1 MLTSFVRSSQLPPP
15 RLGPQQGVHRRSQR
29 NHHQLW
35 VRFRAYDA
43 GELTKCANCRQGA
56 SPRSREARL
65 RLQDRYRH
73 GGRCRAGQVPL
84 RLAER
89 QADHFHRPHQER
101 YHGARA
107 SRVRPLV
114 SITADTALCAQEGAF
129 AFVFKSIHYP
139 DEVVIAR
146 RGSPV
151 LIGVKTE
158 KKLKI
163 DFVDV
168 EFGPTDSE
176 VIPEVSSNSL
186 LVPVAGPTGKLQ
198 RSQSRA
204 FLSDDGMPQPI
215 EFFIASDASAIVEH
229 TKRVLYLEDDDIAHI
244 AEGGAFEIC
253 KRGRELTNCRVP
265 HPPTSAR

>member
-1 MLTSFVRSSQLPPP
+1 MLFLAHQFRS
-15 RLGPQQGVHRRSQR
+15 
-29 NHHQLW
+29 
-35 VRFRAYDA
+35 
-43 GELTKCANCRQGA
+43 
-56 SPRSREARL
+56 
-65 RLQDRYRH
+65 
-73 GGRCRAGQVPL
+73 PL
-84 RLAER
+84 EPSADLA
-89 QADHFHRPHQER
+89 P
-101 YHGARA
+101 
-107 SRVRPLV
+107 
-114 SITADTALCAQEGAF
+114 TALQEGAF

-168 EFGPTDSE
+168 EFSGPTDE
-176 VIPEVSSNSL
+176 TEPSSASL
-186 LVPVAGPTGKLQ
+186 LVPVAAPTGKLV

-244 AEGGAFEIC
+244 AEGGAF
-253 KRGRELTNCRVP
+253 RLPFGRMQGRTG
-265 HPPTSAR
+265 S

>member
-1 MLTSFVRSSQLPPP
+1 M
-15 RLGPQQGVHRRSQR
+15 
-29 NHHQLW
+29 
-35 VRFRAYDA
+35 Y
-43 GELTKCANCRQGA
+43 
-56 SPRSREARL
+56 
-65 RLQDRYRH
+65 
-73 GGRCRAGQVPL
+73 
-84 RLAER
+84 
-89 QADHFHRPHQER
+89 
-101 YHGARA
+101 
-107 SRVRPLV
+107 
-114 SITADTALCAQEGAF
+114 IQEGAF

-158 KKLKI
+158 KKLKV

-168 EFGPTDSE
+168 EFSGPAE
-176 VIPEVSSNSL
+176 AEIPSTQSTSNKL
-186 LVPVAGPTGKLQ
+186 LVPASGPAGKLV

-244 AEGGAFEIC
+244 AEGGENSVLVSCNNEVIADVLLALFAQSSTSTAFVVTTVSLLFARL
-253 KRGRELTNCRVP
+253 KRSRSNS
-265 HPPTSAR
+265 PPS

>member
-1 MLTSFVRSSQLPPP
+1 MSWLTL
-15 RLGPQQGVHRRSQR
+15 
-29 NHHQLW
+29 
-35 VRFRAYDA
+35 
-43 GELTKCANCRQGA
+43 
-56 SPRSREARL
+56 SPS
-65 RLQDRYRH
+65 
-73 GGRCRAGQVPL
+73 V
-84 RLAER
+84 
-89 QADHFHRPHQER
+89 
-101 YHGARA
+101 
-107 SRVRPLV
+107 
-114 SITADTALCAQEGAF
+114 QEGAF

-158 KKLKI
+158 KKLKV

-168 EFGPTDSE
+168 EFSAPVDAE
-176 VIPEVSSNSL
+176 IPEISTSANSL
-186 LVPVAGPTGKLQ
+186 LVPAPAPAGKLV

-244 AEGGAFEIC
+244 AEGG
-253 KRGRELTNCRVP
+253 ELQFLVMIRAAASEPVIGLQSSTFTVCAVTTESQLFAPSRPSKSNS
-265 HPPTSAR
+265 PPS

>member
-1 MLTSFVRSSQLPPP
+1 M
-15 RLGPQQGVHRRSQR
+15 
-29 NHHQLW
+29 
-35 VRFRAYDA
+35 
-43 GELTKCANCRQGA
+43 K
-56 SPRSREARL
+56 
-65 RLQDRYRH
+65 
-73 GGRCRAGQVPL
+73 
-84 RLAER
+84 
-89 QADHFHRPHQER
+89 
-101 YHGARA
+101 
-107 SRVRPLV
+107 
-114 SITADTALCAQEGAF
+114 QEGAF

-139 DEVVIAR
+139 DEVVICR

-168 EFGPTDSE
+168 EFSGPNAGDEGLAELS
-176 VIPEVSSNSL
+176 PSGNSL
-186 LVPVAGPTGKLQ
+186 TVPTANAGANKLV

-244 AEGGAFEIC
+244 AEGGQSAVFVDSTFTDGGSQNSTFTDFDETTEC
-253 KRGRELTNCRVP
+253 LRSELSRRWRSNWPR
-265 HPPTSAR
+265 S

>member
-1 MLTSFVRSSQLPPP
+1 M
-15 RLGPQQGVHRRSQR
+15 
-29 NHHQLW
+29 N
-35 VRFRAYDA
+35 
-43 GELTKCANCRQGA
+43 
-56 SPRSREARL
+56 
-65 RLQDRYRH
+65 
-73 GGRCRAGQVPL
+73 
-84 RLAER
+84 
-89 QADHFHRPHQER
+89 
-101 YHGARA
+101 
-107 SRVRPLV
+107 
-114 SITADTALCAQEGAF
+114 LCCSVLIACTLQEGAF

-139 DEVVIAR
+139 DEVVICR

-168 EFGPTDSE
+168 EFSGPNAGDEGLAELS
-176 VIPEVSSNSL
+176 PSGNSL
-186 LVPVAGPTGKLQ
+186 TVPTTSAGANKLV

-244 AEGGAFEIC
+244 AEGGASSLNFDSTLADERLQNSTSTDSVETMVYRLFEQS
-253 KRGRELTNCRVP
+253 RRSRSNW
-265 HPPTSAR
+265 PPS